1 MLILE
6 LKGVNVVLW
15 VLNFGID
22 GEGVLACTVGIDG
35 EGVLA
40 CTVGIDGEGVG
51 GGEKV
56 GAPSR
61 PCFLPLSHSPA
72 LPCLCCLL
80 CRLNFERLR
89 CTLTPRW
96 YYVYLQVI

>member
-1 MLILE
+1 MLILG
-6 LKGVNVVLW
+6 LRGVNVVLW

-51 GGEKV
+51 GGEKA
-56 GAPSR
+56 GAPQSPMFSPSFSF
-61 PCFLPLSHSPA
+61 PCPSLFVLPA
-72 LPCLCCLL
+72 MQAK
-80 CRLNFERLR
+80 F
-89 CTLTPRW
+89 
-96 YYVYLQVI
+96 